1 MDLLE
6 KVNSGLN
13 KFDVRTVNGQEVI
26 PMLKSFS
33 TEAELLD
40 TDKNQSKENGLIRY
54 IDKRILKL
62 EQSLEGNW
70 NISLPRKDDSNDW
83 EFFKAEDEK
92 KSYTCEEEDCSSTF
106 TNGQSFQ
113 RHLKK
118 KHKIKRKVEMPTVT
132 CRLVHKSGR
141 DEQIVNHQIAA
152 HLNFVHGVQKPSVD
166 HYFRGF
172 VRSGGVFIA
181 VFLPLEAADPSNPNL
196 EFSPQI
202 DANHEAVDRG
212 DGSADDNNIEDVRMS
227 DPGPSRGLKRK
238 IDSPDFRGYTSGDGQ
253 TFTEV
258 FKSPDYEK
266 RDGDNSKKMRR
277 RCIDVHPI
285 TDFSGEEE
293 NLSSVDNEEDKG
305 QEEEP
310 VNIDADISEE
320 DKGQEEVPGLIPVD
334 ISDFS
339 DVEETDSQEY
349 TEDRIKNKLYRYH
362 LRETETKPSDLCNQ
376 EGNKEFIR
384 ECTDYILKK
393 NLSRNSK
400 KSNLDKSTGHLFR
413 YEDSLLNYL
422 TKNIPGFTLS
432 RLVSFKD
439 RDQFLKIQDPML
451 TWIKET
457 GGESGLE
464 NPSRQREQLK
474 GHADI
479 RKFLIR
485 KLKETDFGNDL
496 HDILWSGKIRE
507 HIEQISEDIEQSGV
521 WRVLNKLEE
530 QSRKKIQ
537 IAKEIINP
545 EDNLKELNA
554 LKVYFSS
561 EKFREREVKLEKS
574 FQNSVRN
581 NDVTHRDGY
590 DVGNFG
596 RVLLGKQLLFI
607 RFSI

>member
-6 KVNSGLN
+6 KVDSGLN
-13 KFDVRTVNGQEVI
+13 KYDVRTVDGQEVI
-26 PMLKSFS
+26 LQLKQFS
-33 TEAELLD
+33 TEVELID
-40 TDKNQSKENGLIRY
+40 TDKNGSKENGLIRY
-54 IDKRILKL
+54 VDKRIQKL

-70 NISLPRKDDSNDW
+70 NISLPHYNDNNDW

-92 KSYTCEEEDCSSTF
+92 KTYTCEEEDCSSTF

-118 KHKIKRKVEMPTVT
+118 KHKIKRTVDMPTIT
-132 CRLVHKSGR
+132 CRLAHKSGR

-152 HLNFVHGVQKPSVD
+152 HLNSVHGVQKPSVD

-172 VRSGGVFIA
+172 VRSGGEFTA
-181 VFLPLEAADPSNPNL
+181 VFLPLEVADPSNPNL

-202 DANHEAVDRG
+202 DANHEAEDRG
-212 DGSADDNNIEDVRMS
+212 DGSADDNNIEDLITS
-227 DPGPSRGLKRK
+227 DPGPSRGVKRK
-238 IDSPDFRGYTSGDGQ
+238 IESPNFRGYTSGDGQ

-266 RDGDNSKKMRR
+266 RDGDNSKKKRR

-285 TDFSGEEE
+285 TDFSDEEE

-310 VNIDADISEE
+310 VNIDADISDE
-320 DKGQEEVPGLIPVD
+320 DKGQEEVPGLIPLD

-362 LRETETKPSDLCNQ
+362 LRETETKPGDLCNQ

-384 ECTDYILKK
+384 DCTDFILKK

-439 RDQFLKIQDPML
+439 RDQFVKIQDPML

-474 GHADI
+474 GHADF

-485 KLKETDFGNDL
+485 KFKETDFGNDL

-561 EKFREREVKLEKS
+561 EKFREREVKLEKI
-574 FQNSVRN
+574 FQNSVSN
-581 NDVTHRDGY
+581 DDVTHRDGY